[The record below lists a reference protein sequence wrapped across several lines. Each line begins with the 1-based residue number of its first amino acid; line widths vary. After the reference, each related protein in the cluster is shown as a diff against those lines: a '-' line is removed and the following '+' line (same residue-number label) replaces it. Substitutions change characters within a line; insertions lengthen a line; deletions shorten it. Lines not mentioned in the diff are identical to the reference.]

1 LIGIP
6 ELYFSIAKRT
16 MFSIYEVLP
25 GIDVAFTERWQLQL
39 RRRASS
45 LTTVLINGLGK
56 GTASQV
62 VEELSF

>member
-1 LIGIP
+1 
-6 ELYFSIAKRT
+6 

-25 GIDVAFTERWQLQL
+25 GIHVAFTGRWQLQL